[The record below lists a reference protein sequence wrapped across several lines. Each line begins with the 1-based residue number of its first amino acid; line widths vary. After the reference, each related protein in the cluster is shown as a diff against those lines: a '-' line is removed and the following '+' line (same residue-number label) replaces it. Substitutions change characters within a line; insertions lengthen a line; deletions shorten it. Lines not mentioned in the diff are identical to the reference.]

1 MVSSSTSL
9 TRTYPEPDE
18 VGIGSVEEG
27 LVANTAIRQVVEA
40 MDGSGRNRLKGPEL

>member
-1 MVSSSTSL
+1 MDMDGFIFHLHL

-40 MDGSGRNRLKGPEL
+40 TDGGRKTAA